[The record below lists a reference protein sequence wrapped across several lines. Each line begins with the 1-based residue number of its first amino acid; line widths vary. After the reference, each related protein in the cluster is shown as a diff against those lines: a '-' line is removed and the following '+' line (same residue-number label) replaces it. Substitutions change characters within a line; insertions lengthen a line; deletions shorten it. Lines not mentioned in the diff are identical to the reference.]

1 MHSTVTDGL
10 HPGPTTTKQAL
21 GVVTESKEIGNDKIT
36 LPFFGPVGPGP
47 TSSGQLELNQG
58 TGSESA
64 VALPITQS
72 TDRGQ
77 TSSTT
82 GAKLTSQITFGGQ
95 TYTAN
100 PSSRFVIGSQT
111 LQPGGPAITHDG
123 HIISLGSPIIV
134 IDSSTDVSSVLP
146 TKITLLLNAAPVLT
160 LGDQLVTANSASGY
174 TVGSQTLVPGGPA
187 ITFSGTRISL
197 APSASDIIIGS
208 STEALG
214 SIILGGF
221 GPSRTATS
229 TGAGSANATAIDAEV
244 FTGGAEL
251 ANTISSWGAATFLVA
266 IGLVV
271 G

>member
-1 MHSTVTDGL
+1 MHSTVTESGPVVHSTVTDGL

-21 GVVTESKEIGNDKIT
+21 GGVTESKEIGNDKIT

-47 TSSGQLELNQG
+47 TTSGQLEQNQG

-64 VALPITQS
+64 VALPITQP
-72 TDRGQ
+72 TDRSQ
-77 TSSTT
+77 TLSTA
-82 GAKLTSQITFGGQ
+82 GAESTSQIIVGGQ

-100 PSSRFVIGSQT
+100 PSSRFIIGSQT

-123 HIISLGSPIIV
+123 HTISLGSPTSNIV
-134 IDSSTDVSSVLP
+134 VDSSTDVSSVLL
-146 TKITLLLNAAPVLT
+146 TKTTLLLNAAPVLT
-160 LGDQLVTANSASGY
+160 LGD
-174 TVGSQTLVPGGPA
+174 QTLVPGGPA

-214 SIILGGF
+214 SIILGGI

-229 TGAGSANATAIDAEV
+229 TGVGSTNATATDAEV
-244 FTGGAEL
+244 FTGGARL
-251 ANTISSWGAATFLVA
+251 AKTISSWGTAAFLVV